1 MLAERTVKN
10 RPPSEPTVPPGW
22 TPRRSVGGARK
33 ESTERVSLRSP
44 GFETSG
50 WTLNVSRGGL
60 RAIVEERLTLGVEYE
75 LTVGDA
81 TVPRR
86 VTLVWSQ
93 DQSDGQIVGL
103 RFLDVDGSVPPRDP
117 SQPPQEEE

>member
-1 MLAERTVKN
+1 MKS
-10 RPPSEPTVPPGW
+10 RPPSESSAPPPVW

-33 ESTERVSLRSP
+33 EATERVSLRSP

-75 LTVGDA
+75 LLMGDESA
-81 TVPRR
+81 PRR
-86 VTLVWSQ
+86 AALVWSQ
-93 DQSDGQIVGL
+93 DQADGQIVGL
-103 RFLDVDGSVPPRDP
+103 KYLDVDGSVPPHDP
-117 SQPPQEEE
+117 SAPPQEE